1 LKKILKVGNR
11 SKNIPTKVQKARNHV
26 YLIILVNFDAPGTGR
41 ICIPHTD
48 PDPGQPIE
56 CGSESGSTTLHQTIQ
71 KEDLNC
77 M

>member
-1 LKKILKVGNR
+1 MKKILKVGNR

-41 ICIPHTD
+41 ICIPYTN

-56 CGSESGSTTLHQTIQ
+56 RGSMRIRIQ
-71 KEDLNC
+71 IHNTAQENTKTGL
-77 M
+77 